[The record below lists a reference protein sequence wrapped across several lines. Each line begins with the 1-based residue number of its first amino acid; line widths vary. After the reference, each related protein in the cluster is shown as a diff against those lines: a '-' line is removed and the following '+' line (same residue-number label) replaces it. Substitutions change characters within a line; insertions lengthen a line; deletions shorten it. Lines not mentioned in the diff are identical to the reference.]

1 MTNQVRTT
9 ASDGHALNGTDRC
22 AFSGSLTRL
31 TGMQVTRMPWRCGAM
46 ASGSSR
52 APAFAAGCLP
62 GGSGCTRQRMVVTV
76 KEQPNLGADDTA
88 TETGMAARQ
97 QSRSL
102 PIGIIIRA
110 VARCTPE
117 CCTRGRFGQPY
128 WLRSATRRFGLR
140 QLLLL
145 KAAGRT
151 QPLRVRLSIPQ
162 LRRSNVDIVLSGAG
176 TAGVSR
182 GGIAVSAV
190 PYRPNGTL
198 QFCSALG

>member
-1 MTNQVRTT
+1 MRVQWIVDPVDGNAGHTN
-9 ASDGHALNGTDRC
+9 
-22 AFSGSLTRL
+22 
-31 TGMQVTRMPWRCGAM
+31 AM
-46 ASGSSR
+46 ALWRNGLWVITRSCIR
-52 APAFAAGCLP
+52 RWLP
-62 GGSGCTRQRMVVTV
+62 GGSGCTRQRLVVTV